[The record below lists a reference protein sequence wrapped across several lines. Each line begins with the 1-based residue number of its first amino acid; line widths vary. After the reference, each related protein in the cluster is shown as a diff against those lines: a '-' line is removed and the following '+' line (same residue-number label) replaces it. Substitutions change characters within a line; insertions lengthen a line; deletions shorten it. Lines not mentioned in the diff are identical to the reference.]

1 MLAVIARMKVLE
13 GKAEDFIAVMKEL
26 GENVRGKEKG
36 CLQYELY
43 RAKED
48 NTFVVVERYADKEA
62 IRAHNET
69 SYFADAMTKLKGCLA
84 GRAQLD
90 VLTKVE

>member
-13 GKAEDFIAVMKEL
+13 GKTEDFVKVMKEL
-26 GENVRGKEKG
+26 TENVRGKEKG

-62 IRAHNET
+62 IGVHNET

-84 GRAQLD
+84 ARAQVE
-90 VLTKVE
+90 VLTMVE